1 MRDGLKFSRALAFLL
16 IAACGPSHSAVRAI
30 ERGDDGSADGGA
42 GGGGGT
48 GGAGG
53 ARTDGPGNG
62 GQGGARLDAANDL
75 ATDRAVDLPPDRAA
89 DLPPDATPD
98 AIGAGKTVLLVVGF
112 LDPMFKPGDTKLRA
126 RLMARGFNVKIGDDD
141 LGVDQAMGT
150 NLVIITHSSGPQV
163 GTKYTMLAEPVIVME
178 EALFDD
184 LRLTGNAG
192 ADHGLTDSTQLTI
205 SMAGHPLAAGLTG
218 TITVSPSTQPASWG
232 LPAAAATRVATVQG
246 QNNQI
251 AIFGYTM
258 GAAMAGGTNAPARRV
273 GLFLT
278 EDMAALLTDQAGRLF
293 DAAVD
298 WALQ

>member
-1 MRDGLKFSRALAFLL
+1 MRDELKFSRALALLL
-16 IAACGPSHSAVRAI
+16 IVACGPAHPAVRAI
-30 ERGDDGSADGGA
+30 EHGDDSSADGGA
-42 GGGGGT
+42 GGGGT
-48 GGAGG
+48 GGGQM
-53 ARTDGPGNG
+53 DGPGNG
-62 GQGGARLDAANDL
+62 GQGGARLDATVDL
-75 ATDRAVDLPPDRAA
+75 APDRAVDLPPDRAP
-89 DLPPDATPD
+89 DLPADATPD

-163 GTKYTMLAEPVIVME
+163 GTKYTALAEPVIVME

-184 LRLTGNAG
+184 LRLTGD
-192 ADHGLTDSTQLTI
+192 ADTNHGLTNSTQLTI
-205 SMAGHPLAAGLTG
+205 SMAGHPLAGGLTG
-218 TITVSPSTQPASWG
+218 TITVSPSSQPASWG
-232 LPAAAATRVATVQG
+232 LPAAAATRVATLQG

-251 AIFGYTM
+251 AIFGYTT

-278 EDMAALLTDQAGRLF
+278 ENIAALLTDQAGQLF